1 MDSVSFHE
9 NGEYQPTAHGREYR
23 RLLAHY
29 LNLMIPEDSRVI
41 EIGCGQGELL
51 ALLKARNKVGVD
63 PSNRQIEEARK
74 NCPGATFHVATGES
88 LELNE
93 TFDYILVSDTLNHTQ
108 DAQALLEA
116 AKKLATTNTRLIISV
131 YNTLWRPLLEAASV
145 LGLRSPQPALNWLS
159 HSDVSNLLEL
169 SGWET
174 VKTQARILCPA
185 EIPVVAPLL
194 NRWVAPLVPPLC
206 LSLFTMARVRNAG
219 ERRDMSVSVVIPARN
234 ESGNIAAAIARTP
247 MMGSWTELIFVEG
260 NSTDDTWDAICK
272 VQKEHPEM
280 RIKIARQPGKGKGD
294 AVRVGFGLAEGDILM
309 ILDADLT
316 MPPEDLPKFYR
327 AVAEGSCEMANG
339 CRLVYPMEDKAMRF
353 LNLCAN
359 KLFGILFSWM
369 LDQSVKDTLC
379 GTKVLTRVD
388 YEKLAANRAYFGD
401 FDPFG
406 DFDLLFGAD
415 KLNLKIRDIPVRYR
429 ERTYGET
436 NIRRFRDGILLFRM
450 VAFAATKLK
459 FL

>member
-1 MDSVSFHE
+1 MDSETFHE
-9 NGEYQPTAHGREYR
+9 EGKYRPTVHGKEYR
-23 RLLAHY
+23 RLLARY
-29 LNLMIPEDSRVI
+29 LNLMIPTDSRVI

-51 ALLKARNKVGVD
+51 ALLNAHEKVGVD
-63 PSNRQIEEARK
+63 PSPRQVELARQK
-74 NCPGATFHVATGES
+74 CPDTTFYIATGEN
-88 LELNE
+88 LKLNE
-93 TFDYILVSDTLNHTQ
+93 TFDYILISDTLNHTQ
-108 DAQALLEA
+108 DAQALLESV
-116 AKKLATTNTRLIISV
+116 KKLATPNTRLIISI
-131 YNTLWRPLLEAASV
+131 YNTIWRPLLGGASM

-159 HSDVSNLLEL
+159 NSDVANLLEL

-174 VKTQARILCPA
+174 VKMQARILCPA
-185 EIPVVAPLL
+185 NIPIIASVL
-194 NRWVAPLVPPLC
+194 NRWVAPLVSPLC
-206 LSLFTMARVRNAG
+206 LSLFTMARLREGGVRR
-219 ERRDMSVSVVIPARN
+219 EMSVSVVIPARN
-234 ESGNIAAAIARTP
+234 ESGNIAAAVARTP
-247 MMGSWTELIFVEG
+247 MMGTWTELIFVEG

-272 VQKEHPEM
+272 VQKDHPEM
-280 RIKIARQPGKGKGD
+280 RIKTARQPGKGKGD

-327 AVAEGSCEMANG
+327 AVADGSCEMANG
-339 CRLVYPMEDKAMRF
+339 CRLVYPMENKAMRF

-379 GTKVLTRVD
+379 GTKVLTRTN
-388 YEKLAANRAYFGD
+388 YEKLAANRFYFGD

-450 VAFAATKLK
+450 VAFAAAKLK